1 MALMSMTGFG
11 RARAELSDR
20 FGVSVVVRSV
30 NHRYLDI
37 QVRTNLREDTPEI
50 EAAVR
55 SVISKKFHRGRVTA
69 QVNLERILTA
79 EVDVAV
85 NADAV
90 SEVLA
95 QLSKVAVPEK
105 FGGAVELGDVLAVP
119 GLVSVASPETILE
132 EEEVSGL
139 RSVAS
144 EAVAEAEV
152 MRREEGA
159 RLVLQIES
167 EVAEV
172 IGFAD
177 WFEPQMPEFR
187 QRLLDRV
194 KDRVEALVGPEGK
207 LDPERVLQEAAVLA
221 DRADVAEEVVRLRAH
236 LENFSERLAAGG
248 VVGRSLDFL
257 CQEIHRELNTLGS
270 KCRELGVADRLV
282 DAKSAAERVREQV
295 QNLE

>member
-37 QVRTNLREDTPEI
+37 QVRTNLREETPEI

-55 SVISKKFHRGRVTA
+55 SVISKRFQRGRVTA
-69 QVNLERILTA
+69 QVNLERILAA

-85 NADAV
+85 NTDAV
-90 SEVLA
+90 SEVLV
-95 QLSKVAVPEK
+95 QLSNVAVPEN
-105 FGGAVELGDVLAVP
+105 FGGTVELGDVLAVP

-132 EEEVSGL
+132 EEEVTGL

-144 EAVAEAEV
+144 EAVAEAVV
-152 MRREEGA
+152 MRREEGK
-159 RLVLQIES
+159 RLVRQIES

-187 QRLLDRV
+187 QHLLDRV
-194 KDRVEALVGPEGK
+194 KDRVEGLVGPDFK
-207 LDPERVLQEAAVLA
+207 MDPERILQEAAVLA

>member
-1 MALMSMTGFG
+1 MSMTGFG

-37 QVRTNLREDTPEI
+37 QVRTNLREETPEI

-55 SVISKKFHRGRVTA
+55 SVISKRFQRGRVTA
-69 QVNLERILTA
+69 QVNLERILAA

-85 NADAV
+85 NTDAV
-90 SEVLA
+90 SEVLV
-95 QLSKVAVPEK
+95 QLSNVAVPEN
-105 FGGAVELGDVLAVP
+105 FGGTVELGDVLAVP

-132 EEEVSGL
+132 EEEVTGL

-144 EAVAEAEV
+144 EAVAEAVV
-152 MRREEGA
+152 MRREEGE
-159 RLVLQIES
+159 RLVHQIES

-187 QRLLDRV
+187 QHLLDRV
-194 KDRVEALVGPEGK
+194 KDRVEGLVGPDFK
-207 LDPERVLQEAAVLA
+207 MDPERILQEAAVLA

>member
-20 FGVSVVVRSV
+20 FGVSLVVRSV

-85 NADAV
+85 NTDAV
-90 SEVLA
+90 REVLD

-105 FGGAVELGDVLAVP
+105 FGGTVELGDVLAVP
-119 GLVSVASPETILE
+119 GLVSVASPETILDD
-132 EEEVSGL
+132 EEVSGL

-144 EAVAEAEV
+144 EAVAEALV
-152 MRREEGA
+152 MRREEGE
-159 RLVLQIES
+159 RLVRQIES
-167 EVAEV
+167 EVGAV
-172 IGFAD
+172 VAFAD
-177 WFEPQMPEFR
+177 WFEPQMPDFR
-187 QRLLDRV
+187 QHLLDRV
-194 KDRVEALVGPEGK
+194 KDRVEGLVGPEVK
-207 LDPERVLQEAAVLA
+207 MEPDRILQEAAVLA

>member
-37 QVRTNLREDTPEI
+37 QVRTNMREDTPEI

-55 SVISKKFHRGRVTA
+55 SVISKRFHRGRVTA

-79 EVDVAV
+79 DVDVAV
-85 NADAV
+85 NTDAV
-90 SEVLA
+90 REVLD
-95 QLSKVAVPEK
+95 QLSKVAVPEN
-105 FGGAVELGDVLAVP
+105 FGGTVELGDVLAVP
-119 GLVSVASPETILE
+119 GLVSVASPETILD
-132 EEEVSGL
+132 EEEVNGL

-144 EAVAEAEV
+144 EAVAEAVV
-152 MRREEGA
+152 MRREEGD

-167 EVAEV
+167 ELAEV
-172 IGFAD
+172 VGFAD
-177 WFEPQMPEFR
+177 WFEPQMPDFR
-187 QRLLDRV
+187 QHLLDRV
-194 KDRVEALVGPEGK
+194 KERVEGLVGPEVQME
-207 LDPERVLQEAAVLA
+207 PERILQEAAVLA

>member
-55 SVISKKFHRGRVTA
+55 SEISKKFHRGRVAA

-79 EVDVAV
+79 DVDVAV
-85 NADAV
+85 NTDAV
-90 SEVLA
+90 REVLA
-95 QLSKVAVPEK
+95 QLSNVAVPEK
-105 FGGAVELGDVLAVP
+105 FGGTVELGDVLAVP

-132 EEEVSGL
+132 EDEVAGL

-144 EAVAEAEV
+144 EAVAEAVV
-152 MRREEGA
+152 MRREEGE
-159 RLVLQIES
+159 RLVRQINS

-177 WFEPQMPEFR
+177 WFEPQMSEFR
-187 QRLLDRV
+187 RRLLDRV
-194 KDRVEALVGPEGK
+194 KDRVEGLVGPEVK
-207 LDPERVLQEAAVLA
+207 IDPDRILQEAAVLA

-282 DAKSAAERVREQV
+282 DAKSAAERVREQI

>member
-55 SVISKKFHRGRVTA
+55 SVISKRFHRGRVTA

-85 NADAV
+85 NAAAV

-95 QLSKVAVPEK
+95 QLSNVAVPKK
-105 FGGAVELGDVLAVP
+105 FGGTVELGDVLAVP

-132 EEEVSGL
+132 EEEVTGL

-144 EAVAEAEV
+144 EAVAEAVV
-152 MRREEGA
+152 MRREEGE
-159 RLVLQIES
+159 RLVRQIES

-187 QRLLDRV
+187 QHLLDRV
-194 KDRVEALVGPEGK
+194 KDRVEGLVGLDAK
-207 LDPERVLQEAAVLA
+207 IDPERILQEAAVLA